1 MFVVF
6 ILIWIFFI
14 NDGKGISFS
23 FSSFKISSLNDVEQ
37 SQPIVIEENNIDSLV
52 VEPAEEKVDSIKIVN
67 EEQVV
72 KEPVI
77 ETIERGKFL
86 TTIAQK
92 YYGDK
97 VFWVYIYRENSG
109 RIWNPK
115 DLKAGFEVVV
125 PEASKYDIDAS
136 NPESVQRAKELEK
149 QILYEIE

>member
-1 MFVVF
+1 M
-6 ILIWIFFI
+6 
-14 NDGKGISFS
+14 
-23 FSSFKISSLNDVEQ
+23 
-37 SQPIVIEENNIDSLV
+37 IEENNVDSLV
-52 VEPAEEKVDSIKIVN
+52 VEPIEEKIDSIKIVN
-67 EEQVV
+67 EEKVV
-72 KEPVI
+72 KEPII

-125 PEASKYDIDAS
+125 PDASKYDIDAS